1 LEDAASWISSA
12 LTGGTNKGMK
22 HHKTLTY
29 LKQLQPLS
37 IPLSSLK
44 GVGPKRAAH
53 LAQKGVHTVLDL
65 LFFTPLRYED
75 RTAIT
80 LIKDAQEGVP
90 SLVRGSVVHGGEEI
104 LFPSRTRVFRILIRD
119 AEAGMELVWFNY
131 RKAHLSRFTAP
142 GKELR
147 AYGRARMN
155 RGRLQMVHPDLS
167 NQESKGGDLGF
178 YPVYSS
184 VAGVSPHLLRSIIKK
199 ALEDHLDAISDP
211 VPGEVTESLG
221 LPPLNEALRCVHFP
235 PKDSVLSDLD
245 QRKTP
250 AHRRL
255 LFDRFFLVMLTVAFR
270 RKARKGTRGFTWLC
284 PPEIKDEL
292 LKFFPFTFT
301 SGQHKAVQDILHD
314 LGTGRPMNRL
324 LLGDVGCGKTAVAA
338 LAACIGARNNAQI
351 ALLAPTQVLTSQ
363 HFDYFTSLPRRMGFR
378 PVLLT
383 GALKKRD
390 KEEACK
396 RILDGS
402 YNLVIGTQAL
412 LQEEV
417 RFRNLGLVIIDEQH
431 RFGVRERA
439 LMDRKG
445 NNPHQ
450 LIMTATPIPRTLAMT
465 VYGDLDISMIKEF
478 PAGHKPA
485 LTRLVSERDK
495 RKVFL
500 FLKERLALGQKAFVI
515 CPVIEVSEEI
525 DLKNATETAEKL
537 ERLLSPLFRVGLMH
551 GRLPDHEKLSVMNDF
566 RRGAVHLL
574 VGTTVVEVGVH
585 VPAATVMIIEHP
597 ERFGLAQ
604 LHQLRGRV
612 GRGSERGIC
621 VLMVSSS
628 LPERALS
635 RLQIMAQSHD
645 GFEIAQ
651 KDLEQRGQ
659 GEFTGIRQA
668 GLGEL
673 DLFEMIRDHDLL
685 ILAKEKADALLDSDP
700 DLSDPR
706 HRKLRTFVESILARP
721 IDL

>member
-1 LEDAASWISSA
+1 
-12 LTGGTNKGMK
+12 MR
-22 HHKTLTY
+22 HHKTLAY
-29 LKQLQPLS
+29 LKKLQPIS

-44 GVGPKRAAH
+44 GIGPKRSVHFAR
-53 LAQKGVHTVLDL
+53 KGVYTVLDL

-80 LIKDAQEGVP
+80 LIRDAKEGVP
-90 SLVRGSVVHGGEEI
+90 SLVRGKVICGGEETI
-104 LFPSRTRVFRILIRD
+104 FPSRTRVFRILIRD
-119 AEAGMELVWFNY
+119 GQSGMELLWFNY
-131 RKAHLSRFTAP
+131 RKSHLSRFIAP
-142 GKELR
+142 GKELCV
-147 AYGRARMN
+147 YGRARMN
-155 RGRLQMVHPDLS
+155 RGRLQMVHPDLWI
-167 NQESKGGDLGF
+167 QGSKGDDLGF

-184 VAGVSPHLLRSIIKK
+184 VAGVSPHLLRSIIRK
-199 ALEDHLDAISDP
+199 ALEGHLHAVSDP

-221 LPPLNEALRCVHFP
+221 LPPLNEALQCVHFP

-255 LFDRFFLVMLTVAFR
+255 LFDRFFLVMLAVAFR
-270 RKARKGTRGFTWLC
+270 RKARKGNKGFTWVC
-284 PPEIKDEL
+284 PPDLKDEL
-292 LKFFPFTFT
+292 LRFFPFTFT
-301 SGQHKAVQDILHD
+301 SDQHKAVQDILDD

-324 LLGDVGCGKTAVAA
+324 LQGDVGCGKTAVAA
-338 LAACIGARNNAQI
+338 LAACIGARNHAQI
-351 ALLAPTQVLTSQ
+351 ALLAPTQVLARQ
-363 HFDYFTSLPRRMGFR
+363 HFDYFTSLSPIMGFR
-378 PVLLT
+378 PLLLT
-383 GALKKRD
+383 GALKKEN
-390 KEEACK
+390 KEGAYQG
-396 RILDGS
+396 ILDGS
-402 YNLVIGTQAL
+402 FNLVIGTQAL

-450 LIMTATPIPRTLAMT
+450 LIMTATPIPRTLSMT
-465 VYGDLDISMIKEF
+465 VYGDLDTSMIKEF
-478 PAGHKPA
+478 PVGHKPV
-485 LTRLVSERDK
+485 LTRLVEERDK

-500 FLKERLALGQKAFVI
+500 FLKERLAMDQKAFVI
-515 CPVIEVSEEI
+515 CPVIEGSEET

-537 ERLLSPLFRVGLMH
+537 ERLLSPRFRVGLMH
-551 GRLPDHEKLSVMNDF
+551 GRLPDHEKESVMNDF

-612 GRGSERGIC
+612 GRGLERGIC
-621 VLMVSSS
+621 VLMVSRS

-635 RLQIMAQSHD
+635 RLQIMAQSDD

-659 GEFTGIRQA
+659 GELTGMRQA

-673 DLFEMIRDHDLL
+673 DLSEMIREPDLL
-685 ILAKEKADALLDSDP
+685 ILAKKKADALLDSDP
-700 DLSDPR
+700 DLSGPR
-706 HRKLRTFVESILARP
+706 HRELKTFVESILARP

>member
-1 LEDAASWISSA
+1 
-12 LTGGTNKGMK
+12 MR
-22 HHKTLTY
+22 HHKTLAY
-29 LKQLQPLS
+29 LKKLQPLS
-37 IPLSSLK
+37 MPLSSLE
-44 GVGPKRAAH
+44 GIGPKRAAH
-53 LAQKGVHTVLDL
+53 FARKNIHTVLDL

-75 RTAIT
+75 RTAMT
-80 LIKDAQEGVP
+80 PIKDAKEGVP
-90 SLVRGSVVHGGEEI
+90 SLVQGRVVCGGEET

-119 AEAGMELVWFNY
+119 GRAGMELLWFNY
-131 RKAHLSRFTAP
+131 RKAHLSGFTAP

-147 AYGRARMN
+147 AFGRARMN
-155 RGRLQMVHPDLS
+155 RGRLQMVHPDLGIQGNKS
-167 NQESKGGDLGF
+167 DDLGF

-184 VAGVSPHLLRSIIKK
+184 VAGVSSHLLRSIIRK
-199 ALEDHLDAISDP
+199 AVEDHLDAISDP
-211 VPGEVTESLG
+211 VPAEVTERLG
-221 LPPLNEALRCVHFP
+221 LPPLNEALRSVHFP
-235 PKDSVLSDLD
+235 PKDSALSDLD

-250 AHRRL
+250 GHRRL

-270 RKARKGTRGFTWLC
+270 RKARKGKKGFTWIC
-284 PPEIKDEL
+284 PTELKDEL
-292 LKFFPFTFT
+292 LRFFPFTFT
-301 SGQHKAVQDILHD
+301 SDQHKAVQDILHD
-314 LGTGRPMNRL
+314 LGAGRPMNRL

-338 LAACIGARNNAQI
+338 LAACIGVRNSAQI
-351 ALLAPTQVLTSQ
+351 ALLAPTQVLARQ
-363 HFDYFTSLPRRMGFR
+363 HFDYFSSLPRRMGFC

-383 GALKKRD
+383 GTLKKGD

-402 YNLVIGTQAL
+402 FNLVIGTQAL

-417 RFRNLGLVIIDEQH
+417 RFGNLGLVIIDEQH

-439 LMDRKG
+439 LMDWKG

-465 VYGDLDISMIKEF
+465 IYGDSDISMIKQF
-478 PAGHKPA
+478 PAGHKPV
-485 LTRLVSERDK
+485 LTRLVNERDK
-495 RKVFL
+495 RRVFL
-500 FLKERLALGQKAFVI
+500 FLKKRLSLGQKAFVI
-515 CPVIEVSEEI
+515 CPVIEGSEET
-525 DLKNATETAEKL
+525 DLKNASETAEKL
-537 ERLLSPLFRVGLMH
+537 EKLLSPRFRVGLMH
-551 GRLPDHEKLSVMNDF
+551 GRLADHEKESVMEDF

-621 VLMVSSS
+621 VLMVSGS
-628 LPERALS
+628 LAERALS
-635 RLQIMAQSHD
+635 RLQIVAQSHD

-659 GEFTGIRQA
+659 GELTGMRQA

-673 DLFEMIRDHDLL
+673 DLSEMIGEPDLL
-685 ILAKEKADALLDSDP
+685 LLAKEQADALLDADP
-700 DLSDPR
+700 DLSSPP
-706 HRKLRTFVESILARP
+706 HHELKTFVESILARP